1 MNIVTITTGYP
12 HKSEPNNGIF
22 VKRTV
27 EALRFRGHD
36 VSVIKPVPIS
46 RVLAGW
52 VKSKS
57 IEQVKSDDASVEL
70 PIYFGLP
77 LRLTGIQSW
86 AVHFNENQQL
96 NAIKRG
102 SFNSF
107 NRLSDTVI
115 YSHFYSSV
123 RLALKA
129 CPGMPV
135 VGILGDSSP
144 WVYDQIYGENWPE
157 TLLSCAAVVAVSK
170 AGYDYYLK
178 RCLALRDILHLV
190 PNGVDVSLFK
200 PQNKSSCRSQLGINN
215 ETKLA
220 VFVGG
225 FEGRKGPL
233 RALDA
238 ARKVGCKVAFL
249 GRGGQ
254 LPEGSEV
261 IVAKSVQQEELLLWL
276 GAADCFVL
284 PSLSEGR
291 SNAILEAMACGV
303 PVVVSDL
310 PFNTE
315 FVSPECGA
323 LVDPYSSD
331 SIAQG
336 LRKVLDKKN
345 SLMMGREARKIA
357 EGLSYEE
364 RIHSLETVFQNAAN
378 GLAHKGNRPHELKS

>member
-1 MNIVTITTGYP
+1 MRIIAITTNFPYRL
-12 HKSEPNNGIF
+12 EPWNGVF
-22 VKRTV
+22 VKNTV

-57 IEQVKSDDASVEL
+57 IQQVKSDDASVEL

-86 AVHFNENQQL
+86 AVQWNEKKKL
-96 NAIKRG
+96 KSIKRVL
-102 SFNSF
+102 SNSF
-107 NRLSDTVI
+107 NLLSDTVI
-115 YSHFYSSV
+115 YSHFYSSI

-129 CPGMPV
+129 CPGIPV
-135 VGILGDSSP
+135 VGILGESDP
-144 WVYDQIYGENWPE
+144 WDYDQIYGASWLEI
-157 TLLSCAAVVAVSK
+157 LLSCAAVVPVSK

-178 RCLALRDILHLV
+178 RCPALKDRLYCV
-190 PNGVDVSLFK
+190 PNGVDVNFFK

-225 FEGRKGPL
+225 FEERKGPL
-233 RALDA
+233 KVLDA
-238 ARKVGCKVAFL
+238 VRKAGCKVAFF

-254 LPEGSEV
+254 VPRGPEV
-261 IVAKSVQQEELLLWL
+261 VVAKSVQQDELLLWL
-276 GAADCFVL
+276 GAADCFIL

-336 LRKVLDKKN
+336 LEKVLDPKN
-345 SLMMGREARKIA
+345 ALMMGREARRIA
-357 EGLSYEE
+357 EELSYEA
-364 RIHSLETVFQNAAN
+364 RIQTLEKIFQNTIYASSPMA
-378 GLAHKGNRPHELKS
+378 